1 VKGPFTA
8 LAVAPLMGADA
19 HPLSATDGD
28 AAMEALPAALHKL
41 ASGGA
46 CAG

>member
-1 VKGPFTA
+1 VVT
-8 LAVAPLMGADA
+8 PLMGADA
-19 HPLSATDGD
+19 HPLTATDGS

-41 ASGGA
+41 ASGGT